1 MFSETSL
8 IKDVNI
14 VSKTLSYILVL
25 IMVFICKDTVFLIFV
40 DIISLLITKKYN
52 KLFIFNI
59 FVTVLLVLNL
69 FYPHFLWIIKIF
81 LLAIYT
87 ILVSKVT
94 KISELRYIIEIT
106 FYGFKNKKLTYK
118 LFYIIYFLKSFKKH
132 LKRMIVLKDDYGIKP
147 TPRFIIFII
156 KESYN
161 KAKLSKDSFIEINN
175 QRFYNYSKTRTYMER
190 VTWESWDTTYLICHM
205 LVLVITIFYGR

>member
-25 IMVFICKDTVFLIFV
+25 IMVFICKDNVFLIFV
-40 DIISLLITKKYN
+40 DIISLMITKKYN

-59 FVTVLLVLNL
+59 FVSILLVLNI

-94 KISELRYIIEIT
+94 KIAELRYIIEIT

-118 LFYIIYFLKSFKKH
+118 LFYIIYFLKSFKRH
-132 LKRMIVLKDDYGIKP
+132 FKRMLVLKDEYGIKV
-147 TPRFIIFII
+147 TPRFLMFVI
-156 KESYN
+156 KESYL
-161 KAKLSKDSFIEINN
+161 KAKLSKESFIEINN
-175 QRFYNYSKTRTYMER
+175 QRFYNYSRTRTYMENI
-190 VTWESWDTTYLICHM
+190 TWESWDSNYLLCHI
-205 LVLVITIFYGR
+205 LVLAITIFYGR